1 MTVSDDIATL
11 ARWMAADFTN
21 QQQAFDNPPLF
32 AHVRA
37 CLRPLFLENFGG
49 ISFYLEQAYQYNLN
63 QPYRTRVLRI
73 KPESETEV
81 EGNAKSLIIEN
92 YAIEQAEEFFGASRD
107 PQRLATL
114 TPERLERLCGCNFL
128 VVRQNNGFEGV
139 VEPGNNC
146 RVERNGQSTYLDSRF
161 EISEHHFRTLDRG
174 RNLDTGERV
183 WGSVAGAFEFERVT
197 SFAHELRL

>member
-11 ARWMAADFTN
+11 ARWMAADFSN

-37 CLRPLFLENFGG
+37 CLRPLSLTELDG
-49 ISFYLEQAYQYNLN
+49 ISFYLEQAYQYDLN
-63 QPYRTRVLRI
+63 RPYRTRVLRI

-92 YAIEQAEEFFGASRD
+92 YAIERAEEFFGASRD

-114 TPERLERLCGCNFL
+114 TPDRLERLCGCNFV
-128 VVRQNNGFEGV
+128 VVRRDHDFEGV

-161 EISEHHFRTLDRG
+161 EIGEHHFRTLDRG

-183 WGSVAGAFEFERVT
+183 WGSVAGAFEFQRVT